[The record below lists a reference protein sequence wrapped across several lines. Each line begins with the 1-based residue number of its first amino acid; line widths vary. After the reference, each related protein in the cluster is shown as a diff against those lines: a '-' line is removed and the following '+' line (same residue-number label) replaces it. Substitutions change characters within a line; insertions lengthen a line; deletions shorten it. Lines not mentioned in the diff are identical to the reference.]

1 MRKHLKFAGKCVVF
15 VCILCICVA
24 ALYRIMLPKGFVNGT
39 WPNTSTHVGFYE
51 MEENT
56 IDVLFLGSSSTVTSF
71 IPQELYN
78 NYGITSYNLGCTQ
91 QNMVSSYFWL
101 REVLEYQRPK
111 ALVLDCFFMF
121 LYDASEPNNL
131 KESAIREALNYMR
144 WSPVKQEAIKTI
156 CELDDR
162 QSPLD
167 YYFINNRY
175 HTRWTNLEEK
185 DFLFA
190 DMSRH
195 NELKGYSPIAKYC
208 GYNYVPFEAET
219 AEDAEESADL
229 VPLME
234 EYLDKIVE
242 LCKQEGIELILT
254 AAPNVEE
261 NIGRYKVI
269 QKYADGHN
277 LLFLDFNEKELY
289 EKIDFQFK
297 VDHADRHHSNL
308 WGAQKVTNYIG
319 EILKE
324 QYGVEARDDEQWEN
338 TKAYYEQVQ
347 KDCELA
353 HIENIDEYLT
363 QVHDDRYSIFI
374 STKGLYASHLKD
386 STAQKLKEL
395 GLMDLKGE
403 KRYCYYAVISD
414 GKIEEQIAY
423 EPISH
428 SGTISNNRLTYDITG
443 AGSII
448 IDEEEQSQ
456 DGGGFN
462 FVVYNND
469 TMKLIDSVCFNTCE
483 EENGAVRQK

>member
-1 MRKHLKFAGKCVVF
+1 MGKHLKFAGKCVVF

-24 ALYRIMLPKGFVNGT
+24 ALYRIILPKSFSDGR
-39 WPNTSTHVGFYE
+39 WPTTATYVGFYE

-56 IDVLFLGSSSTVTSF
+56 IDVLFLGSSCAVSAF

-101 REVLEYQRPK
+101 REAFAYQHPK
-111 ALVLDCFFMF
+111 AVVLDCFYLF
-121 LYDASEPNNL
+121 LYDAQDPLNIS
-131 KESAIREALNYMR
+131 ESATRGALNYMR
-144 WSPVKQEAIKTI
+144 WSSVKREAIKTI
-156 CELDDR
+156 CELDNK
-162 QSPLD
+162 QSELS
-167 YYFINNRY
+167 YYFHNIRY
-175 HTRWTNLEEK
+175 HTRWTALAEK
-185 DFLFA
+185 DFSFS

-195 NELKGYSPIAKYC
+195 YELKGYAPIAEHC
-208 GYNYVPFEAET
+208 GYNHAPFEEG
-219 AEDAEESADL
+219 DADDEADII
-229 VPLME
+229 PLME
-234 EYLDKIVE
+234 EYLNKIAE
-242 LCKQEGIELILT
+242 LCKQEGAELIL
-254 AAPNVEE
+254 AAVPNAEE
-261 NIGRYKVI
+261 NIERYNVI
-269 QKYADGHN
+269 HKYADRHN
-277 LLFLDFNEKELY
+277 LLFLDFNEKELH

-319 EILKE
+319 EVLKE
-324 QYGVEARDDEQWEN
+324 QYDVEGRVDEQWEN
-338 TKAYYEQVQ
+338 TKDYYEQAK

-363 QVHDDRYSIFI
+363 QLHDDRYSIFI
-374 STKGLYASHLKD
+374 SAKGLYASYLKD
-386 STAQKLKEL
+386 STAQKIKEL

-403 KRYCYYAVISD
+403 KHYCYYAVISD

-428 SGTISNNRLTYDITG
+428 SGSIRNNLLTYDITG

-448 IDEEEQSQ
+448 IDDEEQSQ
-456 DGGGFN
+456 DGGGLN

-469 TMKLIDSVCFNTCE
+469 TRKIIDSVCFSTDE
-483 EENGAVRQK
+483 EENGALRQK